1 MRKFHLSLVL
11 TFAVLAG
18 CSKREEPRAEAT
30 SLPDAQ
36 PAISSR
42 APVVP
47 DDRAVIIILGDSLAE
62 GLGVAPEQSY
72 PSVLQR
78 KLDRAGY
85 SYRVVNMGV
94 SGDTTTGGLS
104 RLPSALALEPSILV
118 IELGGNDGLRGVP
131 VATTRTN
138 LERMTQAARKAGVEV
153 MIAGMTLPPNYGQDF
168 IRSFEAAFRDVAQKH
183 HAQYVPSFFQPII
196 EQIES
201 RPELMQRDGI
211 HPAPAGHELLADHLF
226 RYLRPMLRKAA

>member
-1 MRKFHLSLVL
+1 MQD
-11 TFAVLAG
+11 G
-18 CSKREEPRAEAT
+18 
-30 SLPDAQ
+30 
-36 PAISSR
+36 
-42 APVVP
+42 
-47 DDRAVIIILGDSLAE
+47 RAVIVILGDSLAE

-85 SYRVVNMGV
+85 AYRIVNMGV
-94 SGDTTTGGLS
+94 SGDTTSGGVS
-104 RLPSALALEPSILV
+104 RFPGALALKPSILV

-131 VATTRTN
+131 VATTKRN
-138 LERMTQAARKAGVEV
+138 LDLMARRARDAGSDVV
-153 MIAGMTLPPNYGQDF
+153 IAGMTLPPNYGPDY
-168 IRSFEAAFRDVAQKH
+168 IRTFEAVFRDVAQQH
-183 HAQYVPSFFQPII
+183 RAQYVPSFFKPII

-211 HPAPAGHELLADHLF
+211 HPAPEGHELLADHLF